1 LVRTHNNYI
10 FQGIPF
16 SRLLLGPETEVQLSD
31 LAGNAMSVPVVTA
44 TILAAICA
52 PQLRRE
58 RLAKTG
64 ILLDE
69 FAISRKF
76 DSSNGAV
83 LAERGDLYGVQTELY
98 LDDFSK
104 IFLKIA
110 KDLAMDAYHSSVLCT
125 CESSGRTTQDHK
137 ILACTGCGFGIC
149 HSCSDQTQIISHE
162 LKEIQSAKINAL
174 RPDPHVFEAK
184 LRCVVPSTLRMGKG
198 WEKCMDECAGLES
211 YSFQLQQVSRA
222 KGHWTLLYGAW
233 EDFGSG
239 RQVAEIRVI
248 VGRLSTLDPHV
259 GYAAYVK
266 CYSAAIRY
274 HNPKRGTIK
283 DSARILMKTDLNEN
297 EAEKVS
303 WQLRSTN
310 TKQTLKIVG
319 SNPCPSLRVEIGLSD
334 ESAKAIKNHKVTK
347 DFIPKLKSRND
358 LIKYHPLWKTWP
370 GQITI
375 TGDTSDTVNGT
386 FIRLRCRHT
395 VVLSAIWRREKTDE
409 SPPLYL
415 FFKPDVIRTGLDI
428 AVISTSPSYRDE
440 VEICELMDWI
450 PENSMTEKT
459 YDTEVTFLN
468 WKDAPHLTVKI
479 PPPTFTIAP
488 NILPFHEE
496 LVKLNENDKVYP
508 VISELNGMS
517 AGVINSILQHSSIDD
532 VDSVVHLDLV
542 GKAGTQNA
550 KKLSILTAPSL
561 LKYAAEGKLPLE
573 LSKWF
578 KLQTPKGVP
587 FGLCERY
594 FPSRPEEKWEEV
606 QKLKGSA
613 FVRFYDADESNQ
625 YYAKLLQRPTAF
637 DVSVNKPRGT
647 FTVRMNPFVAAH
659 QASAYLVRGRGLSDH
674 YAKTLDVEYCLS
686 ELSSMG
692 EPNTEEFHV
701 PSSDAYDEA
710 DAEKLKSLGLLLPLY
725 PRQAKAL
732 TRMLSIE
739 RGEVE
744 FLEEER
750 SEHMLHGIGW
760 TLIARAKKKVPLKG
774 GVLGDAIGS
783 GKTVVTIALILSG
796 VERARKNRNPSEG
809 KSGATLIVVPPGLLK
824 QWDDERKKFT
834 GNRLKAI
841 TIDSTK
847 SLMRYSV
854 DEICNADIVIVPAGI
869 IEEKIKAND
878 RPYTKHLSKMAG
890 TGAIPPAPSS
900 YSQKEAPSIEG
911 TWVRNMSSGPMIY
924 VGNNGKQRTRD
935 EQAYY
940 GYCYANAITKLREK
954 NFQESDRGIPLEYFK
969 WERVV
974 IDECHESL
982 VTAQGKETTADDFK
996 QQARRG
1002 AREFLG
1008 VSHLDV
1014 RSRPL
1019 IASTAMWGL
1028 TGTPLLETEARVTE
1042 LANLMG
1048 GTYLTGSAHHWR
1060 REERDSGRDLFLN
1073 QQEGSKSREY
1083 RCAVQAS
1090 CHSYVQTACQRNRG
1104 QALDVKLERRQKI
1117 VNMYSSEGADFL
1129 SAIKSSNLS
1138 SFSISPDQI
1147 GDRAGQALSVTASS
1161 KARHAALIDII
1172 DSIQTKEPDTKIIVF
1187 ANAFY
1192 GGFKSALNALQSS
1205 KHNFCH
1211 INDENSVFEQN
1222 EIISYFRHA
1231 DATEEDRHRPRILLL
1246 SFEQAAGHN
1255 LQEAC
1260 HNVIMFDPMYSG
1272 QDAVADASQEEQ
1284 ALGRV
1289 LRQGQKYDVLVTRII
1304 VKGPN
1309 GERCLDDWIVERNLD
1324 EDVLRAATS
1333 NFD

>member
-1 LVRTHNNYI
+1 
-10 FQGIPF
+10 
-16 SRLLLGPETEVQLSD
+16 
-31 LAGNAMSVPVVTA
+31 MSVPVVSA

-58 RLAKTG
+58 RRAKKD

-69 FAISRKF
+69 FALSQKY

-83 LAERGDLYGVQTELY
+83 LAERGDLQVGRISTD
-98 LDDFSK
+98 LDVFTDVFAE
-104 IFLKIA
+104 IA
-110 KDLAMDAYHSSVLCT
+110 KRLALDAYHSSVLCT
-125 CESSGRTTQDHK
+125 CESSGRMTQDHK
-137 ILACTGCGFGIC
+137 ILACICCGFGIC
-149 HSCSDQTQIISHE
+149 HSCSDRTQIISHD
-162 LKEIQSAKINAL
+162 LKEIEANKLYDS
-174 RPDPHVFEAK
+174 RPDPHTFEAK
-184 LRCVVPSTLRMGKG
+184 LRCAVPSSLRLGNG
-198 WEKCMDECAGLES
+198 WEEIIDECAGLES
-211 YSFQLQQVSRA
+211 YTFQLQQVSRK
-222 KGHWTLLYGAW
+222 KGHWTLTYGAW

-239 RQVAEIRVI
+239 RQVAEIRVDI
-248 VGRLSTLDPHV
+248 GRLSTLDPHV

-266 CYSAAIRY
+266 CYAPAIRY
-274 HNPKRGTIK
+274 QNPKRGTIK
-283 DSARILMKTDLNEN
+283 DSARISMKSDQYNNTQ
-297 EAEKVS
+297 EKVS
-303 WQLRSTN
+303 WQVRSAA
-310 TKQTLKIVG
+310 TKQTLRIVG
-319 SNPCPSLRVEIGLSD
+319 SNPNPSLRVEIGLSD

-358 LIKYHPLWKTWP
+358 LINYHPLWKTWP
-370 GQITI
+370 GQISI
-375 TGDTSDTVNGT
+375 TGDATDTVNGT
-386 FIRLRCRHT
+386 YSRLSCRHT
-395 VVLSAIWRREKTDE
+395 VVLSALWRRNQTDCR
-409 SPPLYL
+409 PPLYL
-415 FFKPDVIRTGLDI
+415 FFRPDIIRTGLDV
-428 AVISTSPSYRDE
+428 AVISSSPSYHDKL
-440 VEICELMDWI
+440 EICELNDWI
-450 PENSMTEKT
+450 PENSLLEKT
-459 YDTEVTFLN
+459 YDTEVTFLH
-468 WKDAPHLTVKI
+468 WKDSPHLTVEV
-479 PPPTFTIAP
+479 PPPTLTMTP
-488 NILPFHEE
+488 NILPFHEQ
-496 LVKLNENDKVYP
+496 LLKMNENSRKYP
-508 VISELNGMS
+508 IISELNGMS
-517 AGVINSILQHSSIDD
+517 TGVIKSMLQHSDVNDSDSI
-532 VDSVVHLDLV
+532 VYLDLV

-550 KKLSILTAPSL
+550 KKLSILAAPSL
-561 LKYAAEGKLPLE
+561 LKYAAEGRLPLE

-578 KLQTPKGVP
+578 KLQSPTGVSY
-587 FGLCERY
+587 GLCENY
-594 FPSRPEEKWEEV
+594 FPSRPVEKWEEV
-606 QKLKGSA
+606 QKRKGA
-613 FVRFYDADESNQ
+613 VFVRFYDADESNK
-625 YYAKLLQRPTAF
+625 YYIKLLQRPTAF
-637 DVSVNKPRGT
+637 NVSVDKSNGT

-659 QASAYLVRGRGLSDH
+659 QAAAYLVRGRGLSDY

-692 EPNTEEFHV
+692 EPDTEEFHV

-710 DAEKLKSLGLLLPLY
+710 DAERLKSLGLLLPLY

-732 TRMLSIE
+732 TRMQSIE

-760 TLIARAKKKVPLKG
+760 TLIARARRKVPLKG

-796 VERARKNRNPSEG
+796 VEAARKNCDASVG

-834 GNRLKAI
+834 GNRLKSI
-841 TIDSTK
+841 TIDCTK
-847 SLMRYSV
+847 TLMRYSV
-854 DEICNADIVIVPAGI
+854 QEICSADIVIVPAGI
-869 IEEKIKAND
+869 IEEKMKATD
-878 RPYTKHLSKMAG
+878 RPYTKHLSKMADSG
-890 TGAIPPAPSS
+890 TIPPAPSS

-940 GYCYANAITKLREK
+940 GHCYANAIKKLRAK
-954 NFQESDRGIPLEYFK
+954 KFQESQRGVPLEYFT

-982 VTAQGKETTADDFK
+982 VTAHGKETTADDFK

-1090 CHSYVQTACQRNRG
+1090 CHSYVRTACQRNRG
-1104 QALDVKLERRQKI
+1104 QALEVKLERKQKF
-1117 VNMYSSEGADFL
+1117 VNMSLSEGTEFL

-1138 SFSISPDQI
+1138 SYSISPDQI
-1147 GDRAGQALSVTASS
+1147 GDRAGQALNVTAMS
-1161 KARHAALIDII
+1161 KARHAALLDII
-1172 DSIQTKEPDTKIIVF
+1172 DSIQTEEPDTKIIVF

-1192 GGFKSALNALQSS
+1192 GGFKSALTALQLS
-1205 KHNFCH
+1205 KHEFCH
-1211 INDENSVFEQN
+1211 INEDHSVFDQN
-1222 EIISYFRHA
+1222 EIISYFRHS
-1231 DATEEDRHRPRILLL
+1231 DATDEDRRRPRILLL

-1289 LRQGQKYDVLVTRII
+1289 LRQGQKYDVSVTRII